1 MMKVNPLFTF
11 LLKKD
16 ICIVSNC
23 SWKQEPWNWNL
34 RKELEE
40 FVWGSF
46 SLGDSE
52 HLILKVLKS
61 SFTQPL
67 VFFGGGML
75 KSPKMTGVNL
85 YQVGNGC
92 TKNLHQ
98 HKPFSHHLGV
108 GWPYPSG
115 LTRLRPYMTIFLLM
129 LRKSGDITTCDVFE
143 KTPIN
148 LGIST
153 NHQLVPDECQ
163 PFQRGAALD
172 PIQEITGTTP
182 LHLAAEHG
190 HMEVLR
196 ILLEHKADKD
206 KSSPHGL
213 TPLRLAA
220 LNGHTEVVKLLLEVA
235 WMKLLGGGVGWW
247 SLQKK
252 RRCII
257 DSQKFRGV
265 MKLSSLF
272 FFGWGWK
279 FMQKYAQFVWD
290 FPFYC
295 LGWQCNRTWTC
306 PKTSKGSESPFRFGF
321 MVRFHVQFRVCS
333 RVLFCTIFA
342 FFWCTSWTWG
352 KCWEDLGFRLEAW
365 HFKLPAQCKLS

>member
-1 MMKVNPLFTF
+1 
-11 LLKKD
+11 
-16 ICIVSNC
+16 
-23 SWKQEPWNWNL
+23 
-34 RKELEE
+34 
-40 FVWGSF
+40 
-46 SLGDSE
+46 
-52 HLILKVLKS
+52 
-61 SFTQPL
+61 
-67 VFFGGGML
+67 
-75 KSPKMTGVNL
+75 
-85 YQVGNGC
+85 
-92 TKNLHQ
+92 
-98 HKPFSHHLGV
+98 
-108 GWPYPSG
+108 
-115 LTRLRPYMTIFLLM
+115 MTIFLLM

-235 WMKLLGGGVGWW
+235 WMKLLGELVDEAY
-247 SLQKK
+247 KTK
-252 RRCII
+252 EDVYI

-272 FFGWGWK
+272 FFLWGWK
-279 FMQKYAQFVWD
+279 LMQKYAQFVWD
-290 FPFYC
+290 FPFFYC
-295 LGWQCNRTWTC
+295 LGWQCNRT
-306 PKTSKGSESPFRFGF
+306 
-321 MVRFHVQFRVCS
+321 
-333 RVLFCTIFA
+333 
-342 FFWCTSWTWG
+342 
-352 KCWEDLGFRLEAW
+352 
-365 HFKLPAQCKLS
+365 